1 MSWEE
6 YQAAP
11 EQIDSEAKAA
21 LRLTSIVG
29 RALDKL
35 VVLARQEDASQA
47 SSGARQAQGWLTSR
61 TAGDAAH

>member
-1 MSWEE
+1 MSWEV

-29 RALDKL
+29 RAPDKL
-35 VVLARQEDASQA
+35 VVLARQGDASQA
-47 SSGARQAQGWLTSR
+47 IIRDTPGAGLAYEQDSR
-61 TAGDAAH
+61 